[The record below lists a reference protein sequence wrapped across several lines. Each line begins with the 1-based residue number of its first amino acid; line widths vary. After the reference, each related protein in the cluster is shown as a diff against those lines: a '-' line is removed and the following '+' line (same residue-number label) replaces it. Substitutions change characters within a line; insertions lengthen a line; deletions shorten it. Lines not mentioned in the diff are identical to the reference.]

1 MDREK
6 IENNRETIEKDRM
19 ENISRK
25 ILVMARNELYM
36 KMRFLDVA
44 VSSLPF
50 VLDTGAE
57 GMGTDGLY
65 LYYDP
70 QYLGGLFR
78 EDRVMV
84 NRIYLHLVLHGIFRH
99 MIRRKGREERLY
111 HLSCD
116 IAVES
121 IIDELQYR
129 CVMKARSFPRR
140 EMYREL
146 KKEMKTLTAERIYEV
161 LRKKALTQKQLEQL
175 EVDFRVDDHS
185 YWPKAEE
192 KKRQNQIENRWQ
204 DISERMETE
213 METFSKEASQ
223 TSGNLIDQV
232 KVENRER
239 MDYREFLRKFSVLKE
254 EMTVDPDSFDYTF
267 YSYGLTMYGNMPL
280 IEPQEWKEV
289 QKVEEFVIV
298 IDTSMSCSGELVKKF
313 LEETYGVLSENDSFF
328 RKVNIH
334 IIQCDDQ
341 VQTDQKITCEE
352 ELKEY
357 MDKLELKGEGGTD
370 FRPAFSYVDELV
382 RQHTFEHLRGMIYFT
397 DGRGIYPAK
406 RPVYETAFVFME
418 EDYEDVDVPPW
429 AIKIILEED
438 LDF

>member
-1 MDREK
+1 
-6 IENNRETIEKDRM
+6 
-19 ENISRK
+19 
-25 ILVMARNELYM
+25 
-36 KMRFLDVA
+36 
-44 VSSLPF
+44 
-50 VLDTGAE
+50 
-57 GMGTDGLY
+57 
-65 LYYDP
+65 
-70 QYLGGLFR
+70 
-78 EDRVMV
+78 
-84 NRIYLHLVLHGIFRH
+84 
-99 MIRRKGREERLY
+99 
-111 HLSCD
+111 
-116 IAVES
+116 
-121 IIDELQYR
+121 
-129 CVMKARSFPRR
+129 
-140 EMYREL
+140 
-146 KKEMKTLTAERIYEV
+146 
-161 LRKKALTQKQLEQL
+161 
-175 EVDFRVDDHS
+175 
-185 YWPKAEE
+185 
-192 KKRQNQIENRWQ
+192 
-204 DISERMETE
+204 

-267 YSYGLTMYGNMPL
+267 YSYGLTMYGNMQL

-438 LDF
+438 RDF